1 MQLRHILIP
10 FTLCAA
16 LLSLSACSDEQE
28 MKPTSLDEQ
37 NTSTLPTLDSETEK
51 AMVEQKTEN
60 ADMDEST
67 VLTGMIVYK
76 ELEGGFFA
84 FIADN
89 GDRFTLHGLTDAF
102 KKNGLIVEI
111 TGTAKPNMMTIT
123 QFGTVFEVKDVTVI
137 DASKVIDG
145 ANTF

>member
-1 MQLRHILIP
+1 MQLRQILIP
-10 FTLCAA
+10 FTLCAV

-37 NTSTLPTLDSETEK
+37 NTPALPTLDSETEK

-89 GDRFTLHGLTDAF
+89 GDRFTLHGLSDAY

-111 TGTAKPNMMTIT
+111 TGNAKPDMMTIT
-123 QFGTVFEVKDVTVI
+123 QFGTVFEIQEVTVI

>member
-1 MQLRHILIP
+1 MQLRQILIP
-10 FTLCAA
+10 FTLCAV

-37 NTSTLPTLDSETEK
+37 NTPALPTLDSETEK

-89 GDRFTLHGLTDAF
+89 GDRFTLHGLSDAY

-111 TGTAKPNMMTIT
+111 TGNTKPDMMTIT
-123 QFGTVFEVKDVTVI
+123 QFGTVFEIQEVTVI

>member
-1 MQLRHILIP
+1 MQLRQILIP
-10 FTLCAA
+10 FTLCAV

-37 NTSTLPTLDSETEK
+37 NTPALPTLDSETEK

-60 ADMDEST
+60 ANMDEST

-89 GDRFTLHGLTDAF
+89 GDRFTLHGLSDAY

-111 TGTAKPNMMTIT
+111 TGNAKPDMMTIT
-123 QFGTVFEVKDVTVI
+123 QFGTVFEIQEVTVI

>member
-1 MQLRHILIP
+1 MQRRHILP
-10 FTLCAA
+10 FSLCAV

-37 NTSTLPTLDSETEK
+37 STPALPTLDSETEK

-60 ADMDEST
+60 ADMEEPT

-84 FIADN
+84 FIAEN
-89 GDRFTLHGLTDAF
+89 GDRFTLHGLSDAY

-111 TGTAKPNMMTIT
+111 TGLAKPKMMTIT
-123 QFGTVFEVKDVTVI
+123 QFGTVFEVQEVTVI

>member
-1 MQLRHILIP
+1 MQLRQILIP
-10 FTLCAA
+10 FTLCAV

-37 NTSTLPTLDSETEK
+37 NTPALPTLDSETEK

-67 VLTGMIVYK
+67 VLSGMIVYK

-89 GDRFTLHGLTDAF
+89 GDRFTLHGLSDAY

-111 TGTAKPNMMTIT
+111 TGNAKPDMMTIT
-123 QFGTVFEVKDVTVI
+123 QFGTVFEIQEVTVI

>member
-1 MQLRHILIP
+1 
-10 FTLCAA
+10 
-16 LLSLSACSDEQE
+16 

-37 NTSTLPTLDSETEK
+37 KAPTLPALDSETEK

-89 GDRFTLHGLTDAF
+89 GDRFTLHGLSDAY

-123 QFGTVFEVKDVTVI
+123 QFGTVFEVQEVTVI